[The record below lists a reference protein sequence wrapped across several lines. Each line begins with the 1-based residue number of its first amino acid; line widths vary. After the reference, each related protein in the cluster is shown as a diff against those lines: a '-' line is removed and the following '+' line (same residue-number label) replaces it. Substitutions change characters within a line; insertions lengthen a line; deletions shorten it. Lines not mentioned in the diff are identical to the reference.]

1 MSNVKKRSTRKRSPI
16 AARRA
21 SAPNRPTK
29 RSPKRQGDPVAAVVQ
44 PMSTQLM
51 KADLPQQWANT
62 INGHLKTSVESIL
75 AMGRDLIAAKK
86 QVGHGPWLTMFPGR
100 PDSVAKP
107 LGFHE
112 STARRLMIIV
122 AHKELTN
129 RAHVHVLPPSWG
141 TLYEL
146 TKVPEPTLRKALTN
160 GSIRPDMERREV
172 ASLRGRASQGKP
184 RPGVPAG
191 STPMSRFSREAQ
203 EAIETLSV
211 EEAESLI
218 AEIEALLAILQK
230 RLTRRKGSI

>member
-1 MSNVKKRSTRKRSPI
+1 M
-16 AARRA
+16 
-21 SAPNRPTK
+21 
-29 RSPKRQGDPVAAVVQ
+29 AAVVQ

-62 INGHLKTSVESIL
+62 INGHLKTSVESIF

-129 RAHVHVLPPSWG
+129 RAHGHVLPPSWR

-146 TKVPEPTLRKALTN
+146 TKVPEPILRKALTN
-160 GSIRPDMERREV
+160 GTIRPEMERREV
-172 ASLRGRASQGKP
+172 LALCGSNPKRRRPSRPPSDPREVLDRVPLTEDDLVAAIYDKGCQLCQTLGSDDVQAFVARVRAAM
-184 RPGVPAG
+184 R
-191 STPMSRFSREAQ
+191 
-203 EAIETLSV
+203 AIEEKYLSG
-211 EEAESLI
+211 
-218 AEIEALLAILQK
+218 
-230 RLTRRKGSI
+230 RDDNDPR